1 MDISTNRI
9 SLTFDDT
16 ERMEKKNVS
25 VQDAKDGGISQIQVG
40 ATMDCSVQE
49 AGKHHI
55 VYTEAEAKQLQKQ
68 NMVPLDD
75 AQMSPADFISRCM
88 TGKDAKAVS
97 EDGTPLEEY
106 TSSQLER
113 AVTRI
118 KKERHE
124 KQEAVEREVS
134 KQREKDEAVSKNAA
148 QLAVDGNVPDAV
160 IDRLLDSDLPVTEE
174 NVAKLSD
181 AAMKFFIDNENT
193 ILTPESVNAGVHGA
207 VEGEENPSSEENDFS
222 LVENQVR
229 SRLEESGMEAD
240 DENMAAAKWLYE
252 EDLPVTAE
260 NVALSSQVKELKE
273 TKDSVLAARIADQM
287 AEGVQPEKANL
298 VKLSVAEAV
307 RFKRRLA
314 ETQLTMTAD
323 AIRTMSEKGISIYV
337 TKLEDVVEKL
347 RAAEKEAYQSELF
360 NADLPVTEENINTL
374 KETSQAVKQVLSAP
388 VEFMGY
394 AFTQGVEDTLSSLS
408 SKAEAFTASFDMVE
422 NRYESVGT
430 EVRRDL
436 GDSLTKAFSNIDT
449 LLEEAGFETTARN
462 ERAVRALAY
471 NQMPLTEEN
480 LVSVK
485 EYDERVT
492 TLMKNMKPEVVCEL
506 IRKGENPLEKT
517 LDELQND
524 VNEILAQNDI
534 EDISFRKYLWKMDH
548 TDGLTEDERETMIGV
563 YRLLHQIEKSDG
575 AAAAQVLNEGK
586 ELSLSSLL
594 SAVRTRKKAGM
605 DVSVDDSFGMEKEVI
620 ASKNSISEQIYAAYG
635 QNIAADLT
643 EKLSPQVLKE
653 AMDGNEE
660 ISAEALLEQCEEAAI
675 AEENAFYENEVRS
688 VREAAAKSESEV
700 INFLEALDLPATLSN
715 LSLVQEF
722 RQMGAGKWRDL
733 WKEEDTDA
741 VLDAMEEPDSLDD
754 VFAEI
759 EENMQKELVERREL
773 DDITYDEITWQNQ
786 MSRLFTFHG
795 AMHRCQVYEVPILTE
810 FGITTCNITIQD
822 GVEKEKGSIEI
833 AMNSKEF
840 GRLQASFKVKEK
852 KVNGFVTVEDET
864 SVSSCQERMDAF
876 EKELEEIGFTMDGN
890 TLITG
895 QRTSLSV
902 GNKEEGAKNQDLYRI
917 ARLFVVT
924 MNRKDDDNEN

>member
-1 MDISTNRI
+1 M
-9 SLTFDDT
+9 
-16 ERMEKKNVS
+16 
-25 VQDAKDGGISQIQVG
+25 
-40 ATMDCSVQE
+40 
-49 AGKHHI
+49 
-55 VYTEAEAKQLQKQ
+55 
-68 NMVPLDD
+68 
-75 AQMSPADFISRCM
+75 
-88 TGKDAKAVS
+88 
-97 EDGTPLEEY
+97 
-106 TSSQLER
+106 
-113 AVTRI
+113 
-118 KKERHE
+118 
-124 KQEAVEREVS
+124 
-134 KQREKDEAVSKNAA
+134 
-148 QLAVDGNVPDAV
+148 
-160 IDRLLDSDLPVTEE
+160 
-174 NVAKLSD
+174 
-181 AAMKFFIDNENT
+181 
-193 ILTPESVNAGVHGA
+193 
-207 VEGEENPSSEENDFS
+207 
-222 LVENQVR
+222 
-229 SRLEESGMEAD
+229 
-240 DENMAAAKWLYE
+240 
-252 EDLPVTAE
+252 
-260 NVALSSQVKELKE
+260 
-273 TKDSVLAARIADQM
+273 
-287 AEGVQPEKANL
+287 
-298 VKLSVAEAV
+298 
-307 RFKRRLA
+307 
-314 ETQLTMTAD
+314 
-323 AIRTMSEKGISIYV
+323 
-337 TKLEDVVEKL
+337 
-347 RAAEKEAYQSELF
+347 
-360 NADLPVTEENINTL
+360 
-374 KETSQAVKQVLSAP
+374 
-388 VEFMGY
+388 
-394 AFTQGVEDTLSSLS
+394 
-408 SKAEAFTASFDMVE
+408 
-422 NRYESVGT
+422 
-430 EVRRDL
+430 
-436 GDSLTKAFSNIDT
+436 
-449 LLEEAGFETTARN
+449 
-462 ERAVRALAY
+462 
-471 NQMPLTEEN
+471 TEEN

-759 EENMQKELVERREL
+759 EENMQKELVERRES

-795 AMHRCQVYEVPILTE
+795 AMRRCQVYEVPILTE

>member
-1 MDISTNRI
+1 MAEKLMTDGSMALREKQYRVITIEATEKPQNAKLRVAAYARVSSASDDQLNSFAAQNRHYSDLISSKENWRMVDIYADEGITGTSA
-9 SLTFDDT
+9 
-16 ERMEKKNVS
+16 EKREDF
-25 VQDAKDGGISQIQVG
+25 QRLLA
-40 ATMDCSVQE
+40 DCRRGLIDRVLVKS
-49 AGKHHI
+49 
-55 VYTEAEAKQLQKQ
+55 
-68 NMVPLDD
+68 
-75 AQMSPADFISRCM
+75 ISRFARNTVDCLNYIRVLREL
-88 TGKDAKAVS
+88 GVAVMF
-97 EDGTPLEEY
+97 
-106 TSSQLER
+106 
-113 AVTRI
+113 
-118 KKERHE
+118 E
-124 KQEAVEREVS
+124 K
-134 KQREKDEAVSKNAA
+134 
-148 QLAVDGNVPDAV
+148 
-160 IDRLLDSDLPVTEE
+160 
-174 NVAKLSD
+174 
-181 AAMKFFIDNENT
+181 
-193 ILTPESVNAGVHGA
+193 
-207 VEGEENPSSEENDFS
+207 
-222 LVENQVR
+222 
-229 SRLEESGMEAD
+229 
-240 DENMAAAKWLYE
+240 
-252 EDLPVTAE
+252 
-260 NVALSSQVKELKE
+260 
-273 TKDSVLAARIADQM
+273 
-287 AEGVQPEKANL
+287 
-298 VKLSVAEAV
+298 
-307 RFKRRLA
+307 
-314 ETQLTMTAD
+314 
-323 AIRTMSEKGISIYV
+323 
-337 TKLEDVVEKL
+337 
-347 RAAEKEAYQSELF
+347 
-360 NADLPVTEENINTL
+360 ENINTL

-492 TLMKNMKPEVVCEL
+492 TLMKSMKPEVVCEL

-635 QNIAADLT
+635 QNIAADLMG
-643 EKLSPQVLKE
+643 KLSPQVLKE
-653 AMDGNEE
+653 AMGGNEE
-660 ISAEALLEQCEEAAI
+660 ISAEALLERCEEAAI
-675 AEENAFYENEVRS
+675 AEENTFYENEVRS

-759 EENMQKELVERREL
+759 EENMQKELVERRES

-795 AMHRCQVYEVPILTE
+795 AMRRCQVYEVPILTE
-810 FGITTCNITIQD
+810 FGITTCNITIRE

-902 GNKEEGAKNQDLYRI
+902 GNKEEGTKNQDLYRI